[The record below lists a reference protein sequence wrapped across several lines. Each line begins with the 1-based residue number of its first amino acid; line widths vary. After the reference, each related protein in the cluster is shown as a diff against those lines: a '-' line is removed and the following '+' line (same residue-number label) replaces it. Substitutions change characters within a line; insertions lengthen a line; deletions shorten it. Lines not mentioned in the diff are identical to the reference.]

1 MTKYEIKTR
10 FEGYINN
17 IKFDDEYIYNLTR
30 TILDIIDEV
39 FGEYYNNK
47 FIEDLSKA
55 IEKASYNDSE
65 FSFTDVENR
74 LHNDID
80 DEDVQ
85 KFEDIQFS
93 VPYINSALNE
103 NIKNGKYSH
112 YIYHCDCCDKQLET
126 GEKYYF
132 IENTDI
138 SKQLYYDTHNIYCSK
153 DCIIKHIEVKE
164 GTLK

>member
-1 MTKYEIKTR
+1 MTRYKIKTH
-10 FEGYINN
+10 FEAYIND

-47 FIEDLSKA
+47 FIEDLAKA

-74 LHNDID
+74 LRNDID

-85 KFEDIQFS
+85 KFEDIRFS

-103 NIKNGKYSH
+103 NIKNGKYSL
-112 YIYHCDCCDKQLET
+112 YLYYCDYCDKQLET

-132 IENTDI
+132 IDNEDI
-138 SKQLYYDTHNIYCSK
+138 SKQLYYDIHNIYCSK
-153 DCIIKHIEVKE
+153 DCILKHIEVKE

>member
-17 IKFDDEYIYNLTR
+17 IKSDDEYIYNLTR

-55 IEKASYNDSE
+55 IEKANYNDSE

-80 DEDVQ
+80 DENVQ

-103 NIKNGKYSH
+103 NIKTVNIHFIYTTAIVVINNLKQVKNTILLKTQIFQNN
-112 YIYHCDCCDKQLET
+112 YIM
-126 GEKYYF
+126 
-132 IENTDI
+132 I
-138 SKQLYYDTHNIYCSK
+138 
-153 DCIIKHIEVKE
+153 HITYIV
-164 GTLK
+164 LKTVL